1 MKKTIL
7 LVVCALLGV
16 LTASAQQK
24 LVLKVNGVEQ
34 PPIEVW
40 RIDEMKFIPGDVTTL
55 SDTPDTLD
63 LGLSVRWADRNLGA
77 ASPKFPGRLIGWGD
91 TTLTNYSKKLQYFPI
106 ANVSTS
112 ISGSQYDV
120 AAKKWDNKWHMPSK
134 AEMEELIAACNWI
147 WVNENDSVGAL
158 GTLKTDATKT
168 IFLPATGY
176 RSGEEAT
183 AEVAKG
189 YYWTGTIGQNTE
201 KAKQLTFGETALPS
215 ALTEDSRYLG
225 LAIRPVTGLLKVPLR
240 IDNVTLSDPAQTT
253 LTVTVSLS
261 GDAETTD
268 LLGIAFGTNASALTY
283 ADVSDTYHKV
293 QQAATGNVTFNCTGL
308 SLNTTYYIKA
318 YIKTANGYEAFGEA
332 PLQYTTLAKFPVADA
347 VDLDLPSGIK
357 WASWNMGS
365 TSPLDVSNS
374 SAAHAGDHYRF
385 CWGDPTGDAGQSLD
399 ELLYRQECADNAVA
413 NIAGTKYDIA
423 TVQWGE
429 GWQIPTLEQFTELI
443 NNCNMTYPADYTDG
457 NGKTYRA
464 YKLTSKVHSDR
475 FIYLPEAGLIGEN
488 GQAMQVGNACYYW
501 TAVTKGAGVAVPV
514 LPMYGEVNTDANGYP
529 ITFKL
534 AVRPI
539 YVGDSPSQGSG
550 TTPTTEPTTDPT
562 TPSTTPAYTAAGDAA
577 KNSGVVDL
585 GLSVKWAKYNLG
597 TTSSTSAGEF
607 YPWGDNASDKVST
620 SYSLVGNAFYNSSNE
635 SGKELDVT
643 SLELNGTNLPAKYDI
658 ATVKWGGK
666 WRMPTRG
673 EWDELLD
680 TSKCTW
686 TWNGSGYTV
695 TSKVNGYAGNS
706 IYLPAVGYKF
716 TNSTGQTE
724 ILQDKVCN
732 YWSKSIDDLWTQFM
746 QRAMR
751 FQGDGTDKG
760 MYGAKRYY
768 AMPVRP
774 VLEK

>member
-1 MKKTIL
+1 M
-7 LVVCALLGV
+7 VCALLGV
-16 LTASAQQK
+16 LTASAQQRMVRIYTDK
-24 LVLKVNGVEQ
+24 GVEKKDT
-34 PPIEVW
+34 IEVW
-40 RIDEMKFIPGDVTTL
+40 RIDEMKFIPGNVTTL
-55 SDTPDTLD
+55 MDKPDTLD
-63 LGLSVRWADRNLGA
+63 LGLSVRWADRNMGA

-134 AEMEELIAACNWI
+134 AEMEELINACNWT

-158 GTLKTDATKT
+158 GTLKADASKT

-176 RSGEEAT
+176 RRGEEAT
-183 AEVAKG
+183 AEATKG

-201 KAKQLTFGETALPS
+201 NAKRLTFGETALPS
-215 ALTEDSRYLG
+215 ALTEDYRYLG

-268 LLGIAFGTNASALTY
+268 LLGIAFGTNADALTY

-308 SLNTTYYIKA
+308 SMNTKYYIKA

-332 PLQYTTLAKFPVADA
+332 PLQYTTLAKFPVAEA

-374 SAAHAGDHYRF
+374 STAHVGDHYRF
-385 CWGDPTGDAGQSLD
+385 CWGDPTGEARQLLD
-399 ELLYRQECADNAVA
+399 ELLYLQERPDNAVA

-429 GWQIPTLEQFTELI
+429 GWQLPTLEQFTELI
-443 NNCNMTYPADYTDG
+443 NNCNMTYPADYTDE

-501 TAVTKGAGVAVPV
+501 TAVTKGAGAAVPV
-514 LPMYGEVNTDANGYP
+514 LPMYGEVNTDATGYP
-529 ITFKL
+529 YKFQL
-534 AVRPI
+534 AIRPI

-550 TTPTTEPTTDPT
+550 TTPTTDPT
-562 TPSTTPAYTAAGDAA
+562 TPSTTPDYTAAGNAA
-577 KNSGVVDL
+577 KSHVVDL
-585 GLSVKWAKYNLG
+585 GLSVKWSSYNLG
-597 TTSSTSAGEF
+597 TTSSTSAGNYYAWAETE
-607 YPWGDNASDKVST
+607 VSNN
-620 SYSLVGNAFYNSSNE
+620 YSKEGNAFYNPTTQN
-635 SGKELDVT
+635 LDVT
-643 SLELNGTNLPAKYDI
+643 SLELNGTDLPAKYD
-658 ATVKWGGK
+658 AAVVLWGGK
-666 WRMPTRG
+666 WRMPTVT
-673 EWDELLD
+673 EWYELLD
-680 TSKCTW
+680 TNKCTW
-686 TWNGSGYTV
+686 EWTGDGYKV
-695 TSKVNGYAGNS
+695 TSKINGYAGNYIFIPS
-706 IYLPAVGYKF
+706 TGFKF
-716 TNSTGQTE
+716 TYNGNTE
-724 ILQDKVCN
+724 IYSPNYCS
-732 YWSKSIDDLWTQFM
+732 YWSKSIDNYYGHEEQF
-746 QRAMR
+746 AMR
-751 FQGDGTDKG
+751 FLGDGSEKRTVSLQRWHG
-760 MYGAKRYY
+760 M
-768 AMPVRP
+768 PIRP

>member
-1 MKKTIL
+1 MKKTLI

-16 LTASAQQK
+16 LTASAQQRMVRVYTDK
-24 LVLKVNGVEQ
+24 GVEKKDT
-34 PPIEVW
+34 IEVW
-40 RIDEMKFIPGDVTTL
+40 RIDQISFIADTVATL
-55 SDTPDTLD
+55 TDTPDTLD
-63 LGLSVRWADRNLGA
+63 FGLSVRWADRNLGA
-77 ASPKFPGRLIGWGD
+77 ASPKEPGRLIGWGD

-120 AAKKWDNKWHMPSK
+120 AAKKWDNKWHMPT
-134 AEMEELIAACNWI
+134 AVEMQELINACNWT

-183 AEVAKG
+183 AEATKG

-201 KAKQLTFGETALPS
+201 NAKRLTFGETALPS
-215 ALTEDSRYLG
+215 ALTEDYRYLG

-240 IDNVTLSDPAQTT
+240 IDNVTLSAPNPDEKTK

-332 PLQYTTLAKFPVADA
+332 PLQFTTLARFPVAEA

-365 TSPLDVSNS
+365 TSPLDVASSS
-374 SAAHAGDHYRF
+374 SASAEDKFHF

-413 NIAGTKYDIA
+413 IIAGTKYDIA

-501 TAVTKGAGVAVPV
+501 TAKSKGAGVAVPV
-514 LPMYGEVNTDANGYP
+514 LPMYGEANTDANGYP
-529 ITFKL
+529 YTFQL
-534 AVRPI
+534 AIRPI
-539 YVGDSPSQGSG
+539 YVGDSSSQGSG
-550 TTPTTEPTTDPT
+550 TTEPTTPTDPT
-562 TPSTTPAYTAAGDAA
+562 TPTTPAYTAAGDAA
-577 KNSGVVDL
+577 KSHVVDL
-585 GLSVKWAKYNLG
+585 GLSVKWSSYNLG
-597 TTSSTSAGEF
+597 TTSSTSAG
-607 YPWGDNASDKVST
+607 YYIAWGETGEST
-620 SYSLVGNAFYNSSNE
+620 NYSLEGNAFYNPTTH
-635 SGKELDVT
+635 KLDVT
-643 SLELNGTNLPAKYDI
+643 SLELNGTDLPAKYDA
-658 ATVKWGGK
+658 ATVLWGGK
-666 WRMPTRG
+666 WRMPTDG
-673 EWDELLD
+673 EWSELLD
-680 TSKCTW
+680 TNKCTW
-686 TWNGSGYTV
+686 EWTGDGYKV
-695 TSKVNGYAGNS
+695 TSKINGYGGNYIFIPAAGFKHTYN
-706 IYLPAVGYKF
+706 G
-716 TNSTGQTE
+716 NTE
-724 ILQDKVCN
+724 IYSSSYCS
-732 YWSKSIDDLWTQFM
+732 YWSKSIDNYYGHQE
-746 QRAMR
+746 QYAMR
-751 FQGDGTDKG
+751 FMGDGSEKRTESLQRWEG
-760 MYGAKRYY
+760 M
-768 AMPVRP
+768 PIRP